1 MALQINWNL
10 KERINI
16 KRKLPHLNDENSL
29 GQAIGR
35 FLRDKK
41 VWQQLKEEVLAERQQ
56 CVPYSCRHRYSYVGQ
71 KRQKD
76 DGTYKASKQISDTRS
91 HSLDDH
97 LASYARFMT

>member
-1 MALQINWNL
+1 MEFKGKN
-10 KERINI
+10 KY
-16 KRKLPHLNDENSL
+16 KRGLPHLNDANSL

-41 VWQQLKEEVLAERQQ
+41 VWQQLKEEALAEIQQ
-56 CVPYSCRHRYSYVGQ
+56 CVPFSFRHRYSYVGQ

-76 DGTYKASKQISDTRS
+76 YGTYKASKQKSDTMS

-97 LASYARFMT
+97 LVSYARFMT